1 MCIRDRLYGL
11 RFPYLYG
18 YAPSKSDTESNT
30 EQLPRPGD
38 LGMDLWIN
46 AYRTGDYVGR
56 HLWRPHPWER
66 VEDISYRTW
75 NPSGNVPKHIWAQDN
90 RVEFAIGPGAHTH
103 YWDSTAK
110 SIGETMDVLLS

>member
-1 MCIRDRLYGL
+1 
-11 RFPYLYG
+11 
-18 YAPSKSDTESNT
+18 
-30 EQLPRPGD
+30 
-38 LGMDLWIN
+38 
-46 AYRTGDYVGR
+46 
-56 HLWRPHPWER
+56 